1 MNAAGVARALGG
13 ARREGRDWRCRCPVH
28 SGRSLTLADG
38 RYGLLI
44 RCWAGCPTRDVL
56 AELRRMSLLSGRS
69 DAMRSTLPATIHR
82 SGRADAVRR
91 IAVAHCVW
99 KAARDARGTPVTRY
113 LTGRGI
119 TIPLPPSLRWAPA
132 LRRADG
138 TDGPAMVAQVVGL
151 DGELTGVHRTWL
163 HRDDRGEWCRR
174 DRASLGP
181 VGGGAVRLAPAAETL
196 LVAEGIETAL
206 AAIQATA
213 QAAWAALSTSG
224 IVTLWLPPAVRMVI
238 ILADH
243 DHSGAG
249 ERAAQAAAQR
259 WLAEGRRV
267 RIAMPPEPGTDFND
281 VLAGRACSRISELRD
296 VTA

>member
-99 KAARDARGTPVTRY
+99 KAARDARGTPVARY
-113 LTGRGI
+113 LKGRGI
-119 TIPLPPSLRWAPA
+119 TIAPA
-132 LRRADG
+132 RLVALGAALLAPGGTRRPAGDGGARRRAG
-138 TDGPAMVAQVVGL
+138 
-151 DGELTGVHRTWL
+151 R
-163 HRDDRGEWCRR
+163 
-174 DRASLGP
+174 
-181 VGGGAVRLAPAAETL
+181 
-196 LVAEGIETAL
+196 
-206 AAIQATA
+206 
-213 QAAWAALSTSG
+213 
-224 IVTLWLPPAVRMVI
+224 
-238 ILADH
+238 
-243 DHSGAG
+243 
-249 ERAAQAAAQR
+249 RAAR
-259 WLAEGRRV
+259 HSPDL
-267 RIAMPPEPGTDFND
+267 D
-281 VLAGRACSRISELRD
+281 
-296 VTA
+296 